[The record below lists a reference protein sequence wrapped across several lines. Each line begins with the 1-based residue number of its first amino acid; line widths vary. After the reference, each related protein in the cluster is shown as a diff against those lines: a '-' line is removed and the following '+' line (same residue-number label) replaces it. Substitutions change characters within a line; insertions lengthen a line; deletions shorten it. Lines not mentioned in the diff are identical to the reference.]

1 MSFDFLDE
9 NGKHTK
15 IVFGNEARKQLLA
28 GLETAAQAVG
38 ATMGPK
44 GKCVIIQRDGQVP
57 VVTKDGVTV
66 SKSINLKSPIARMG
80 ADLIK
85 ESASRTNDSAGDGT
99 TTATVLTHAMVKEGH
114 KLLSAGYDAKLLRS
128 GVEIASKLVVE
139 KLKELSKAVDSED
152 EVAQVGT
159 ISANG
164 DTEIGKL
171 LSQAMLKVGRDGI
184 ITVEDAKGMM
194 TTLDVVD
201 GMQFE
206 RGYLSPYFVTNSEKM
221 HALYENVCVL
231 LTDKKLSNLQE
242 IVPVLEQV
250 SQSQRPLLIIADDIE
265 GQALQLLIVNKLKG
279 GLPVV
284 AIKAPGHG
292 HLRDA
297 ILQDIATLAGSV
309 VVSSTTGVSFKDLR
323 VPMLGNLK
331 KVVVDAKS
339 STLVGN
345 GTTVGE
351 VQKRTEELRSQLLD
365 VALTQEE
372 REVLRMRIAK
382 LSSGVAV
389 IKVGGSTEL
398 ETTEKKYRIEDAL
411 NATRAAVEEGIV
423 PGGGSALLN
432 ALRSLRADPRMDGP
446 GQGIVLKACEAPI
459 RQIVANVGDVSADVI
474 LNRLTNEPTSFGY
487 NAATGNF
494 EDLLQAGVIDPV
506 KVTRTALENASSV
519 AITFLSLDAVI
530 VEDTE
535 K

>member
-1 MSFDFLDE
+1 
-9 NGKHTK
+9 
-15 IVFGNEARKQLLA
+15 
-28 GLETAAQAVG
+28 
-38 ATMGPK
+38 
-44 GKCVIIQRDGQVP
+44 
-57 VVTKDGVTV
+57 
-66 SKSINLKSPIARMG
+66 
-80 ADLIK
+80 
-85 ESASRTNDSAGDGT
+85 
-99 TTATVLTHAMVKEGH
+99 
-114 KLLSAGYDAKLLRS
+114 
-128 GVEIASKLVVE
+128 
-139 KLKELSKAVDSED
+139 
-152 EVAQVGT
+152 
-159 ISANG
+159 
-164 DTEIGKL
+164 
-171 LSQAMLKVGRDGI
+171 
-184 ITVEDAKGMM
+184 
-194 TTLDVVD
+194 
-201 GMQFE
+201 
-206 RGYLSPYFVTNSEKM
+206 
-221 HALYENVCVL
+221 
-231 LTDKKLSNLQE
+231 
-242 IVPVLEQV
+242 
-250 SQSQRPLLIIADDIE
+250 
-265 GQALQLLIVNKLKG
+265 
-279 GLPVV
+279 
-284 AIKAPGHG
+284 
-292 HLRDA
+292 
-297 ILQDIATLAGSV
+297 
-309 VVSSTTGVSFKDLR
+309 
-323 VPMLGNLK
+323 MLGNLK

-345 GTTVGE
+345 GTTVNE

-459 RQIVANVGDVSADVI
+459 RQIVANVGDISADVI